1 MARQRILIIS
11 YSYAPQPT
19 PRALRWS
26 SLANYWVERGIDV
39 DIITGWQNG
48 LPEIEYTSG
57 TTTYRVG
64 GNLLTRL
71 QSRFNSSSATSITTT
86 ANPSQK
92 SAFLKPLL
100 KWLYDRTWKKLYWP
114 DYACLW
120 INPAVRATR
129 RLLNEH
135 SYAAI
140 VSVSDPYSGHIVAYR
155 TRPLHNGA
163 KWLVDI
169 GDPFSFREAARPN
182 NFALYQNRNTKLE
195 SHIFSACDAISVTT
209 EGTARE
215 YISRFPNAKAKLT
228 VIGPLMPAITNQ
240 VTLGAPAEN
249 RPVRKLVFVGT
260 LYQGLRSPDYLL
272 KLFVGL
278 KRLPQHR
285 DIELHIYGGVVGT
298 SNLFDGVGDP
308 AANAIHLHGQVS
320 RERALEAMSD
330 ADLLVNIGNTSA
342 IQLPSKVVEYVW
354 LGRPILNIAS
364 HDNDS
369 SYEYLKG
376 HPAMLNLVAR
386 TSHVD
391 PHHVAQLDSF
401 MRVCPVVLPTSS
413 LDSLRSRS
421 RIDRIASQ
429 YAHALSL
436 PISVPEQ
443 VINRTGTHFRRDSE
457 ISIRTPHV

>member
-26 SLANYWVERGIDV
+26 SIANFWVEQGIDV
-39 DIITGWQNG
+39 DVITGSQG
-48 LPEIEYTSG
+48 ELPEIESTSG
-57 TTTYRVG
+57 LTIYRVG
-64 GNLLTRL
+64 KSILSRL
-71 QSRFNSSSATSITTT
+71 QSRFNSSPTVTISPVQSSRSTVSIRP
-86 ANPSQK
+86 A
-92 SAFLKPLL
+92 L

-120 INPAVRATR
+120 INPAARAAR
-129 RLLNEH
+129 RLLKAH

-140 VSVSDPYSGHIVAYR
+140 VSVSDPYSGHVVAYR
-155 TRPLHNGA
+155 TRHLHNGA
-163 KWLVDI
+163 IWLVDI

-182 NFALYQNRNTKLE
+182 NFDLYQNRNTKLE
-195 SHIFSACDAISVTT
+195 AAIFAECDAVSVTT
-209 EGTARE
+209 DGTARE
-215 YISRFPNAKAKLT
+215 YLTRFPQTESKLT
-228 VIGPLMPAITNQ
+228 VIGPLMPAITNP
-240 VTLGAPAEN
+240 VTLNAPTEN
-249 RPVRKLVFVGT
+249 RTVRKLVFVGT
-260 LYQGLRSPDYLL
+260 LYQGLRSPEYLL
-272 KLFVGL
+272 KLFTTL
-278 KRLPQHR
+278 RRLPQHR
-285 DIELHIYGGVVGT
+285 DLELHIYGGVVGIA
-298 SNLFDGVGDP
+298 NIFDGMGDL
-308 AANAIHLHGQVS
+308 AANAIFVHGQVT

-330 ADLLVNIGNTSA
+330 ADLLVNIGNTSS

-364 HDNDS
+364 QANDS

-391 PHHVAQLDSF
+391 PLHVAQLDSF
-401 MRVCPVVLPTSS
+401 MRVCPVVLPASS

-429 YAHALSL
+429 YAHALGL
-436 PISVPEQ
+436 PIAIPEH
-443 VINRTGTHFRRDSE
+443 VVNRTVTQYRKDSE
-457 ISIRTPHV
+457 VTIRIPNV

>member
-26 SLANYWVERGIDV
+26 SLANYWVERGMDV

-57 TTTYRVG
+57 TTVYRVG
-64 GNLLTRL
+64 RNLLTRL
-71 QSRFNSSSATSITTT
+71 QSRLNSSPAAPTAPTTSQ
-86 ANPSQK
+86 SRK
-92 SAFLKPLL
+92 SVPFKPVL

-120 INPAVRATR
+120 IKPAVRAAR
-129 RLLNEH
+129 QLLKAH

-140 VSVSDPYSGHIVAYR
+140 VSVSDPFSGHVVAYR
-155 TRPLHNGA
+155 TRPLHNSA

-182 NFALYQNRNTKLE
+182 NFDLYQNRNITLE
-195 SHIFSACDAISVTT
+195 SDVFGECDAISVTT

-215 YISRFPNAKAKLT
+215 YVSRFPNAKAKLT
-228 VIGPLMPAITNQ
+228 VIGPLMPAITNP

-249 RPVRKLVFVGT
+249 RSVRKLVFVGT
-260 LYQGLRSPDYLL
+260 LYQGLRSPEYLL

-285 DIELHIYGGVVGT
+285 DVELHIYGGVVGT

-308 AANAIHLHGQVS
+308 SANAIYVHGQVS

-429 YAHALSL
+429 YAHALNL
-436 PISVPEQ
+436 PIAVPEQ
-443 VINRTGTHFRRDSE
+443 VVNRIGTHYRRDSE
-457 ISIRTPHV
+457 ISIRTPQV

>member
-1 MARQRILIIS
+1 MARQRILIIT

-26 SLANYWVERGIDV
+26 SIANYWAEHGTDV
-39 DIITGWQNG
+39 DIITGWQSG
-48 LPEIEYTSG
+48 LPEIEHAGGATV
-57 TTTYRVG
+57 YRVG
-64 GNLLTRL
+64 RNLLTRL
-71 QSRFNSSSATSITTT
+71 QSRLNSSPKATT
-86 ANPSQK
+86 ATAKSSSK
-92 SAFLKPLL
+92 SASIKLLL
-100 KWLYDRTWKKLYWP
+100 KWCYDRSWKRLYWP

-120 INPAVRATR
+120 INPAVRAAQQ
-129 RLLNEH
+129 LLKAH

-140 VSVSDPYSGHIVAYR
+140 VSVSDPYSGHVVVYR
-155 TRPLHNGA
+155 TRHLHNGA

-182 NFALYQNRNTKLE
+182 NFELYQNRNYGLE
-195 SHIFSACDAISVTT
+195 ANIFDACDAVSVTT
-209 EGTARE
+209 DGTARE
-215 YISRFPNAKAKLT
+215 YISRFPQTKSKLT
-228 VIGPLMPAITNQ
+228 VIGPLMPAITNP
-240 VTLGAPAEN
+240 VTLSAPAEN
-249 RPVRKLVFVGT
+249 RSVRKLVFVGT
-260 LYQGLRSPDYLL
+260 LYQGLRSPEYLL
-272 KLFVGL
+272 KLFAGL

-298 SNLFDGVGDP
+298 TDLFVSAGDLSE
-308 AANAIHLHGQVS
+308 NSIYIHGQVS

-376 HPAMLNLVAR
+376 HPAMLTVIAR

-429 YAHALSL
+429 YAQALSL
-436 PISVPEQ
+436 PIAVPEQ
-443 VINRTGTHFRRDSE
+443 VVNRTSVQYRKDSE
-457 ISIRTPHV
+457 LTIRTPQL